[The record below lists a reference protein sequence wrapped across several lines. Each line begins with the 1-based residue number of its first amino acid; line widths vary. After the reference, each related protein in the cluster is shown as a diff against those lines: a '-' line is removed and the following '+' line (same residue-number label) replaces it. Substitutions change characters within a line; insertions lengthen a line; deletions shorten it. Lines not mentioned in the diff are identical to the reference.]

1 MKLDYVD
8 FEIASKRSLEITKSV
23 EKFEIISIFDSL
35 NRVLADDIKAS
46 KNLPS
51 FNNSAMDGYAFYL
64 DESLNIEDLKEYKI
78 VDTIFAGD
86 KKEPKNL
93 EKNECYKIM
102 TGAKVPQ
109 SANTI
114 VPFELC
120 ETIDDFSVK
129 IPQNIKKGS
138 NLRLKGE
145 EVKKDEILF
154 KKGHKIDSS
163 TISLLASQGITM
175 LEVYEN
181 IKIAIISSGNE
192 LKEPWEKADE
202 DEIYNI
208 NALAISS
215 FLKEQGF
222 SSSYCGVIPDD
233 LEKSTKFIKSLED
246 YDLIISSGGISMGEA
261 DFLADAFKENGLDIA
276 YHGVNLKPGRAMM
289 VGKLKKAILVS
300 LPGNP
305 LAAIINSYLFLKPI
319 LQKLQGS
326 TKIYP
331 DFIELENLEEFRV
344 KENRVE
350 AVLGKIEAS
359 KFLVANNNKYGSGMI
374 SILNKNNA
382 LFISNGNNTIVEKS
396 KKIKVLP
403 FSNTFL
409 EYNLNYINQL

>member
-8 FEIASKRSLEITKSV
+8 FEDACKRSLNITQSV

-35 NRVLADDIKAS
+35 NRVLFKDIKAS

-51 FNNSAMDGYAFYL
+51 FNNSAMDGYAFCF
-64 DESLNIEDLKEYKI
+64 DETSKSEDLKEYKI

-86 KKEPKNL
+86 KKEPKTL

-109 SANTI
+109 SADTI
-114 VPFELC
+114 VPFEIC
-120 ETIDDFSVK
+120 QNIDEFRVK

-145 EVKKDEILF
+145 EIKKDETIL
-154 KKGHKIDSS
+154 KKGQKIDSS

-192 LKEPWEKADE
+192 LKEPWQKADE

-222 SSSYCGVIPDD
+222 SSNYCGVIPDD

-261 DFLADAFKENGLDIA
+261 DFLAEAFKENGLQIA

-326 TKIYP
+326 SKIFQ
-331 DFIELENLEEFRV
+331 DFIEVENCEEFRV
-344 KENRVE
+344 KQNRVE
-350 AVLGKIEAS
+350 AVLGKIENS
-359 KFLVANNNKYGSGMI
+359 KFLVANSNKYGSGMI
-374 SILNKNNA
+374 SILSKSNA
-382 LFISNGNNTIVEKS
+382 LFVGSGEKNS
-396 KKIKVLP
+396 IEKGKKIKVIP
-403 FSNTFL
+403 FSSNFL
-409 EYNLNYINQL
+409 EFKANFIN